1 MMSETSEI
9 LAAVAKAMGAVHKVK
24 KTGQNTHDN
33 YAFASVDDFLAMV
46 NPICAEAG
54 LMVAMDETGLEDFVR
69 KGKYG
74 ENAWMR
80 VSYCITV
87 FHASGQSLPPV
98 KRTVEVLRNGSQ
110 AYGSAQSYVLKQFL
124 RCLLLIP
131 TGDKDDADL
140 QPTDAGLIHDN
151 RILSAEQFI
160 ALRDLLEQAGAD
172 EAKFTAF
179 FKIGSLEE
187 LPVAKFDA
195 AQAMLRR
202 KIADN
207 ATPETVDA

>member
-1 MMSETSEI
+1 MNEV

-74 ENAWMR
+74 DNAWMR
-80 VSYCITV
+80 VTYSITV
-87 FHASGQSLPPV
+87 MHASGQSLPPV

-131 TGDKDDADL
+131 TGDKDGTDL
-140 QPTDAGLIHDN
+140 QPTDAGLVAIDDK
-151 RILSAEQFI
+151 RLLSADQFRE
-160 ALRDLLEQAGAD
+160 LRAMMDEAGAD
-172 EAKFTAF
+172 EAKFCGF
-179 FKIGSLEE
+179 YRIGGLEE

-195 AQAMLRR
+195 AKAMLAKKLADR
-202 KIADN
+202 K
-207 ATPETVDA
+207 PEPVDA

>member
-1 MMSETSEI
+1 MNETSEI
-9 LAAVAKAMGAVHKVK
+9 LAAVAKAMGAIHKVK

-46 NPICAEAG
+46 NPVCAEAG

-98 KRTVEVLRNGSQ
+98 NRTVEVLRNGSQ

-140 QPTDAGLIHDN
+140 QPADAGLIQDN
-151 RILSAEQFI
+151 RLLSAAQFRE
-160 ALRDLLEQAGAD
+160 LRELLEQAGAD
-172 EAKFTAF
+172 EAKFLDF
-179 FKIGSLEE
+179 FKIGTLEE

-195 AQAMLRR
+195 ARTMLKR

-207 ATPETVDA
+207 ATPEPADA